1 MNIHAIQHVPFEGL
15 ANIEKWVWHNGH
27 ALTVTRTYLDA
38 LFPSVD
44 HFSLLIVMGGPMN
57 IYEEEKYPW
66 LAKEKRFVEQAINQG
81 RMVLGICLGAQ
92 LVADVLGATVRA
104 NDQKEIGWFPV
115 ETTEQATNSEL
126 FADFPRQVEV
136 FHWHGD
142 TFSLPEGAIHVLQSE
157 GCQQQGFVYREQV
170 IGLQFHLEITP
181 ASVQQLIT
189 HCGREIV
196 PGPYIDE
203 PQAMLL
209 NTNRFSSAN
218 AVLCQLLDRIV
229 DKGSSST

>member
-1 MNIHAIQHVPFEGL
+1 
-15 ANIEKWVWHNGH
+15 
-27 ALTVTRTYLDA
+27 
-38 LFPSVD
+38 
-44 HFSLLIVMGGPMN
+44 MGGPMN
-57 IYEEEKYPW
+57 IDEEEKYPW

-92 LVADVLGATVRA
+92 LVAEVLGATVRA
-104 NDQKEIGWFPV
+104 NDHKEIGWFPV
-115 ETTEQATNSEL
+115 ETTEQATNSDL

-142 TFSLPEGAIHVLQSE
+142 TFSLPEGAIHVLQSK

-209 NTNRFSSAN
+209 KTNRFSSAN

-229 DKGSSST
+229 DKGSSTT